1 MMVAAEAGYVLD
13 ETQEAAFTEY
23 YGFGFM
29 LKKGLASRASIVLA
43 LKVVLETAALESHV
57 WTAFARDEYRL
68 ANENQQYT
76 FKVAAIRAARKLR
89 WAREGDSLGGGDVVT
104 YVAARA
110 VGVTDED
117 IALVAEQECD
127 ERVAEVAETL
137 ASLKGAAKAKYV
149 KEVRALLDKAKEE
162 MDADAEENGS

>member
-1 MMVAAEAGYVLD
+1 MVAAEAGYDLD
-13 ETQEAAFTEY
+13 DDTKKAAFTKH

-43 LKVVLETAALESHV
+43 LKVVLETANLESHV

-89 WAREGDSLGGGDVVT
+89 WEREGDS
-104 YVAARA
+104 
-110 VGVTDED
+110 
-117 IALVAEQECD
+117 
-127 ERVAEVAETL
+127 
-137 ASLKGAAKAKYV
+137 
-149 KEVRALLDKAKEE
+149 
-162 MDADAEENGS
+162 